1 MRNHESP
8 TTAPA
13 TADTATRGDAMVSA
27 TERVPSRRERLRAEA
42 TGQILEIALRQMA
55 AEGPGGISLRGIA
68 RDMGM
73 TPRAIYSYF
82 ATRDELITALIRALS
97 TGLADA
103 LERARD
109 DAPACDPERR
119 LLAWGQALRTWALA
133 NPQGFHLVYGD
144 PIPGYQ
150 PPPGPGPVDEAAL
163 RICGGLN
170 RLVAAAGSGPGPA
183 PGAAE
188 ADWAAFPP
196 AYRDRVRAEAPD
208 LTPAVAAR
216 ALRVWGRLHGLV
228 TLEIH
233 GHLRAVHTDPAA
245 LYRAEMLDLVRDLER
260 DAEHAVDRARP
271 DA

>member
-1 MRNHESP
+1 MAE
-8 TTAPA
+8 TA
-13 TADTATRGDAMVSA
+13 GLAM
-27 TERVPSRRERLRAEA
+27 SRRERLRAEA
-42 TGQILEIALRQMA
+42 TGQILEIALRQLTT
-55 AEGPGGISLRGIA
+55 EGPGAISLRGIA
-68 RDMGM
+68 REMGM

-82 ATRDELITALIRALS
+82 ATRDDLVTALIGQMSSA
-97 TGLADA
+97 LADA
-103 LERARD
+103 LEAARD
-109 DAPACDPERR
+109 AAPADPEQR

-150 PPPGPGPVDEAAL
+150 PPAGSGPLAEAAL

-170 RLVAAAGSGPGPA
+170 RLVAEASADLRRPA
-183 PGAAE
+183 TGDE
-188 ADWAAFPP
+188 EQQVADWSGFPP
-196 AYRDRVRAEAPD
+196 AYRERVRAEVPD

-233 GHLRAVHTDPAA
+233 GHLGPVYTDPAA
-245 LYRAEMLDLVRDLER
+245 LYRAETLDLVRDLGP
-260 DAEHAVDRARP
+260 AAGPAPVAPPAVDA